1 MLNRF
6 DSDAN
11 YLTHDIIHVYGSQ
24 IDNVQEELMSQL
36 RNPLFCDIEVRTF
49 SISVDGDTYGL
60 IVDVEKEC
68 VHLQPHSQ
76 I

>member
-1 MLNRF
+1 MLYRF

-11 YLTHDIIHVYGSQ
+11 YLTHDIRHVDGSQ